1 MSQRCEEMLHPVIPV
16 SPAPEGACRGA
27 AACTAALAEA
37 AGQGPVTVV
46 LECYPGGKPGR
57 GAGPGAAA
65 GL

>member
-1 MSQRCEEMLHPVIPV
+1 MSQHCEEMLHPVIPV

-46 LECYPGGKPGR
+46 LECYPGVNQTEV
-57 GAGPGAAA
+57 
-65 GL
+65 LDLV